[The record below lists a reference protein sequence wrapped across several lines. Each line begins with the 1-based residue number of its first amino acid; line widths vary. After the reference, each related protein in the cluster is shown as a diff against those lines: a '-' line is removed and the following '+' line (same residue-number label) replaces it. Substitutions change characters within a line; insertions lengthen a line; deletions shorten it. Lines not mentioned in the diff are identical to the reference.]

1 VVPGDIV
8 EVAVRVTDNFGNE
21 STGSF
26 EVDLACT
33 PSA

>member
-1 VVPGDIV
+1 
-8 EVAVRVTDNFGNE
+8 VRVTDNFGNE

-33 PSA
+33 PPA